1 MVYPHYLEFSS
12 LAKIWTPRAPRDRA
26 PGRVSTLSGGSG
38 LSSYTCAVWQGPGR
52 LRVPAAG
59 GSPGRA
65 APSCEVEMG
74 KLLTHLGVWARAR
87 ARPRPQV
94 VPLGSPPS
102 GSGFRWPLPVACWV
116 TLDKLLSLQ
125 MGVTPE
131 PPRGVVGDFRMSLA
145 PRGRLLATVPEP
157 EPPGEDKAAPQG
169 PPSSEALQRLLG
181 GRYL

>member
-1 MVYPHYLEFSS
+1 M
-12 LAKIWTPRAPRDRA
+12 
-26 PGRVSTLSGGSG
+26 SGGSG
-38 LSSYTCAVWQGPGR
+38 LSSYTCAAWQGPGR

-59 GSPGRA
+59 GSPGRV

-102 GSGFRWPLPVACWV
+102 GSGFRRPLPAACWV

-131 PPRGVVGDFRMSLA
+131 PPRGVVGDFRTCLA

-157 EPPGEDKAAPQG
+157 ELPGEDKAPPPRG
-169 PPSSEALQRLLG
+169 PPAQRPCRDCLAGATFDLG
-181 GRYL
+181 PGSFEV